1 MALKLQSGLTHKT
14 ELGGVCLNLGTA
26 AEVKKAFEEIKKNA
40 KKHLQARDFREITVE
55 KMINKKYELIAGV
68 KRDPLF
74 GPVIVFG
81 AGGTAVEIFDDTA
94 IGLPPLDAA
103 GAKELMAKTKI
114 FKLLK
119 GYRNIKGAD
128 IGELAGVM
136 ARFSRLPL
144 DFPQIKEIDINPLA
158 VDQTGIVAL
167 DAKIILEN

>member
-1 MALKLQSGLTHKT
+1 
-14 ELGGVCLNLGTA
+14 
-26 AEVKKAFEEIKKNA
+26 
-40 KKHLQARDFREITVE
+40 
-55 KMINKKYELIAGV
+55 
-68 KRDPLF
+68 
-74 GPVIVFG
+74 
-81 AGGTAVEIFDDTA
+81 
-94 IGLPPLDAA
+94 
-103 GAKELMAKTKI
+103 MAKTKI

-128 IGELAGVM
+128 IEELAGVM